1 MPLKV
6 LVTGATGLI
15 GGWAARELA
24 SRGHELRVLV
34 RPGSRLD
41 NLEDIP
47 AERVAGDVTDR
58 ESVERA
64 VAGRDAVL
72 HAAGLARLRAGDL
85 PRLLA
90 VNRDGTANVLEAALR
105 AGVRRAVC
113 LSSVGAMGG
122 TLDPVAL
129 DESWAGSAEDS
140 GVDYFV
146 SKLEGE
152 RAAIE
157 IGRRG
162 LPLVVLRPGSILGP
176 GDVYHSSC
184 GLVLLLARGEVPA
197 LFQGGTSYADV
208 RDVAKAQ
215 AEALERG
222 RPGEIYVVGGHNV
235 EKSELARIVSR
246 LTGVPAPPLVPYW
259 FMLGSA
265 FLQELR
271 AKLRGERP
279 HISRQLI
286 RGGRRYTYLS
296 SEKARR
302 DFGYRTRSFEETVRD
317 TLRWFLAHGDLEP
330 VTPELRR
337 LAASAPTE
345 TPAPA
350 EAEAAVS

>member
-1 MPLKV
+1 MKV

-15 GGWAARELA
+15 GGWAAREL
-24 SRGHELRVLV
+24 SERGHDLRVLL

-41 NLEDIP
+41 NLEDVP

-58 ESVERA
+58 RSVEQA
-64 VAGRDAVL
+64 VSGCDAVL

-85 PRLLA
+85 SRLLA
-90 VNRDGTANVLEAALR
+90 VNRDGTVNVLEAALR
-105 AGVRRAVC
+105 AGVRRTVYI
-113 LSSVGAMGG
+113 SSVGAMGG

-129 DESWAGSAEDS
+129 DESWSGSAESS

-152 RAAIE
+152 RAAVE

-184 GLVLLLARGEVPA
+184 GLVLLLARGEIPA

-222 RPGEIYVVGGHNV
+222 RAGEVYVVGGHNV
-235 EKSELARIVSR
+235 EKHELAKLVSR
-246 LTGVPAPPLVPYW
+246 LAGVPAPPLVPYQL
-259 FMLGSA
+259 MLASA
-265 FLQELR
+265 FLQEVW
-271 AKLRGERP
+271 AKLKGERP
-279 HISRQLI
+279 RISRQLI
-286 RGGRRYTYLS
+286 RGGRRYTYLAS
-296 SEKARR
+296 GKAQR
-302 DFGYRTRSFEETVRD
+302 DFGYRTRPLEETVRD
-317 TLRWFLAHGDLEP
+317 TLCWFLAHGDLEP
-330 VTPELRR
+330 ITPELRR
-337 LAASAPTE
+337 LAARAPSRVSV
-345 TPAPA
+345 
-350 EAEAAVS
+350 EAAAV